1 MNSEL
6 NALTDSEVTRWWK
19 SNYVTVPL
27 RIGLSVAL
35 LLVVIWSM
43 DDIDWDE
50 LPDWNSET
58 ALWTIGAIVFTL
70 TGFVLGAIRWQRVL
84 IALDVRQPLR
94 RLFSH
99 YMAGQFVSNFLPTT
113 VGGDV
118 VRVGRLTRDTDDGPI
133 SFTSVVFERLSGW
146 LVLPLITFIGFA
158 INPGLTGLGKST
170 KIPLIVG
177 FITLL
182 GLGLV
187 ILLLGNAR
195 IGKGL
200 RNRKG
205 VLRYANAIHLGIDR
219 LRDHPKAAREVVLSA
234 FAYQFML
241 LLAAGCA
248 VEAMGIDQVV
258 VFLSGLNVPSEQALA
273 LGLAI

>member
-70 TGFVLGAIRWQRVL
+70 TGFVLGAIRWQRGL

-146 LVLPLITFIGFA
+146 LVLPLITFI
-158 INPGLTGLGKST
+158 
-170 KIPLIVG
+170 
-177 FITLL
+177 
-182 GLGLV
+182 
-187 ILLLGNAR
+187 
-195 IGKGL
+195 
-200 RNRKG
+200 
-205 VLRYANAIHLGIDR
+205 
-219 LRDHPKAAREVVLSA
+219 
-234 FAYQFML
+234 
-241 LLAAGCA
+241 
-248 VEAMGIDQVV
+248 
-258 VFLSGLNVPSEQALA
+258 
-273 LGLAI
+273 